1 MGVLFVLVGKCSPK
15 RITLMIWPLLVNSI
29 GIFVIGY
36 ILKGVQIKSFFT
48 AIGAAILLA
57 IINTLVK
64 PILVF
69 LTLPITIL
77 TFGLFILVI
86 NALML
91 MLVDELVEGMKIE
104 NFGWAFLFSLLLAV
118 LNLGFF

>member
-1 MGVLFVLVGKCSPK
+1 
-15 RITLMIWPLLVNSI
+15 MIVKLLLNAL
-29 GIFVIGY
+29 GIFIIGY
-36 ILKGVQIKSFFT
+36 LLKGVEIKSYFT
-48 AIGAAILLA
+48 ALGVAILLGLV
-57 IINTLVK
+57 NTLVK
-64 PILVF
+64 PILLF

-91 MLVDELVEGMKIE
+91 MLVDALLKGMKIK
-104 NFGWAFLFSLLLAV
+104 NFGWALLFSLILSI

>member
-1 MGVLFVLVGKCSPK
+1 
-15 RITLMIWPLLVNSI
+15 MIWSLLINSV

-36 ILKGVQIKSFFT
+36 ILQGVRIKSFFT
-48 AIGAAILLA
+48 AIGVAILLA
-57 IINTLVK
+57 IINSLVK

-91 MLVDELVEGMKIE
+91 MLVDAMIEGMEIK
-104 NFGWAFLFSLLLAV
+104 NFGWAFLFSLLLLM

>member
-1 MGVLFVLVGKCSPK
+1 
-15 RITLMIWPLLVNSI
+15 MIWTLLLNSV

-36 ILKGVQIKSFFT
+36 LLKGVEVKSFFT
-48 AIGAAILLA
+48 ALGVAILLA
-57 IINTLVK
+57 VINTFVK

-69 LTLPITIL
+69 LTFPITIL

-91 MLVDELVEGMKIE
+91 MLVDALVDGMKIKH
-104 NFGWAFLFSLLLAV
+104 FGWAFLFSLLLSV

>member
-1 MGVLFVLVGKCSPK
+1 
-15 RITLMIWPLLVNSI
+15 MIWSLLVNSI

-36 ILKGVQIKSFFT
+36 ILTGVQIKSFFT
-48 AIGAAILLA
+48 AVGVAILLA

-91 MLVDELVEGMKIE
+91 MLVDELVDGMKIKS
-104 NFGWAFLFSLLLAV
+104 FGWAFLFSLLLAV

>member
-1 MGVLFVLVGKCSPK
+1 
-15 RITLMIWPLLVNSI
+15 MIWTLLLNSI

-36 ILKGVQIKSFFT
+36 LLKGVEIKNFFT
-48 AIGAAILLA
+48 ALGVAILLA
-57 IINTLVK
+57 IINTFVK
-64 PILVF
+64 PVLVF
-69 LTLPITIL
+69 LTFPITII

-91 MLVDELVEGMKIE
+91 MLADALVEGMKIKH
-104 NFGWAFLFSLLLAV
+104 FGWAFLFSLLLSI

>member
-1 MGVLFVLVGKCSPK
+1 
-15 RITLMIWPLLVNSI
+15 MIWSLLINSV
-29 GIFVIGY
+29 GIFLIGY

-48 AIGAAILLA
+48 AIGVAILLA
-57 IINTLVK
+57 IVNTLVK

-69 LTLPITIL
+69 LTLPVTII

-91 MLVDELVEGMKIE
+91 MLVDALIDGMKIK